1 MEKRLW
7 SDIERYYS
15 RTLWRS
21 DLAELDTEMSRYCL
35 LEIERRN
42 EVELGLHVMSDA
54 LSLYLSSSLQL
65 LGKAL
70 R

>member
-7 SDIERYYS
+7 SDIERYHS
-15 RTLWRS
+15 RTLAERPS
-21 DLAELDTEMSRYCL
+21 ELDTEMSRYCL